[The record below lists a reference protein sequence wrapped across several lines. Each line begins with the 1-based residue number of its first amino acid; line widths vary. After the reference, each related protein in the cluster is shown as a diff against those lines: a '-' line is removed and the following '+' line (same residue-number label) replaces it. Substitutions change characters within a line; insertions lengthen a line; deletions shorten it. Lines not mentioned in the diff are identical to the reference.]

1 MHCANGTFRLTN
13 DVNRAFLL
21 ASAEFRG
28 AARHLPQN
36 AVFLIT
42 WLSIVVRIV
51 ANPLSNVLQK
61 LAARD
66 GASPTFIIAATH
78 GLLTI
83 AVVPLLGQSPWPRES
98 AFWTNMALCAVLAA
112 ASNALLVQAMRL
124 ADLSVLGPI
133 NAYKAVVSLLPGI
146 VLLGEVPTA
155 AALAGI
161 VLIVVG
167 SYCLSDPPT
176 EREAAIGR
184 DTRRWGFSRGV
195 RYRVAALVLSAT
207 EAVFLK
213 RALVHASPTVAFTW
227 WAVLGLAAAMLIGL
241 LPQVRTAWRDEL
253 RHAVRVPRLYLALA
267 ATTGLMQYCTLVAFA
282 EVQVAAALALFQT
295 SAIVSV
301 LLGHRIFREPHVVRR
316 LLGSLVM
323 VAGAVVIVVS
333 R

>member
-1 MHCANGTFRLTN
+1 ML
-13 DVNRAFLL
+13 
-21 ASAEFRG
+21 
-28 AARHLPQN
+28 
-36 AVFLIT
+36 T

-61 LAARD
+61 LATRD
-66 GASPTFIIAATH
+66 GAAPTFVIAATH

-83 AVVPLLGQSPWPRES
+83 AVVPLVFVLPCPRES
-98 AFWTNMALCAVLAA
+98 AFWTNMTLCAVLAA
-112 ASNALLVQAMRL
+112 SSNALLVQAMRL

-161 VLIVVG
+161 ALVVAG
-167 SYCLSDPPT
+167 SYGLSDPPA
-176 EREAAIGR
+176 EREVAAACAS
-184 DTRRWGFSRGV
+184 RRRSFSPGV

-213 RALVHASPTVAFTW
+213 RALAYASPGAAFAW
-227 WAVLGLAAAMLIGL
+227 WAVLGLAAATLIGL
-241 LPQVRTAWRDEL
+241 LPPVRVAWRDEL
-253 RHAVRVPRLYLALA
+253 HNAARLPRLYLALA
-267 ATTGLMQYCTLVAFA
+267 AATGLMQYCTLIAFA

-295 SAIVSV
+295 SSIVSV

-323 VAGAVVIVVS
+323 VAGAVVIVVGRS
-333 R
+333 PR